1 MYKEITINE
10 NYRDDRALCDF
21 VEALP
26 DRFAGGTLIFEKRN
40 TIRRFAVDSASVPEV
55 IVKRFHRLK
64 GIKRLIYTFF
74 RTTKAS
80 RAYHN
85 GLELLARG
93 IDTPEPLAF
102 IEIKSGRLV
111 RDCYFISRPTD
122 FKAIRGPLNDATEFD
137 RPLARAFA
145 VFAARLHEAGV
156 LHHDLNSTNTIYRA
170 EPDGSYSFSVI
181 DTNRMD
187 FTDGRPPLDACI
199 ANIVRFTRRLDLFE
213 YVARSYAEVCGL
225 DPDTFAADALTAKHR
240 FDNARRRRKRLLHPT
255 RKY

>member
-1 MYKEITINE
+1 MYKHTTINE
-10 NYRDDRALCDF
+10 NYRDVRELRDF
-21 VEALP
+21 AGALP
-26 DRFAGGTLIFEKRN
+26 DAFDGGTTIFEKRN
-40 TIRRFAVDSASVPEV
+40 TIRRFTVDSASVPV
-55 IVKRFHRLK
+55 IIVKRFHRLK

-93 IDTPEPLAF
+93 IDTPEPLAY
-102 IEIKSGRLV
+102 IEIKSRRLV

-145 VFAARLHEAGV
+145 AFAARLHEAGV

-225 DPDTFAADALTAKHR
+225 DPDTFAAAALKAKHR